1 MVEIFIVEDDF
12 IIAEEL
18 ADTLEHLEYRVLGV
32 AGSGEEAVDM
42 APRLNPDVI
51 LMDIVMP
58 GGMDGI
64 TAAEKIMSA

>member
-1 MVEIFIVEDDF
+1 MRKIMIVEDDF

-18 ADTLEHLEYRVLGV
+18 SDTLELLEYQVLGV

-42 APRLNPDVI
+42 APRLIPDVI

-58 GGMDGI
+58 GGHGRYHR
-64 TAAEKIMSA
+64 S